1 MSRKILLTGSMKKG
15 VFFTASQGMTASFPR
30 PEKLPVVN

>member
-1 MSRKILLTGSMKKG
+1 MSRKILLIGSMKKG